1 MNLEDGIRMGLDAL
15 GITEASIPSNR
26 KNITLETVVKAL
38 SQLGN
43 LATDLGYKSIGGG
56 SGGSKFVK
64 KLLPNKPSKIRAY
77 TYVLLAADLRICHQC
92 SNVTDVA
99 DFSPSATE
107 CKECANKRVTK
118 YWKDNPELNRAHD
131 AKYRA
136 AKLNRTPEWSD
147 NDKIKEIYAK
157 CPEGHHVDHI
167 IPLQGELVSGLHVPE
182 NLQYLPASENCSK
195 GNRFN
200 IE

>member
-43 LATDLGYKSIGGG
+43 LATDLGYKSISG

-64 KLLPNKPSKIRAY
+64 KLLPNKPPKIRAY
-77 TYVLLAADLRICHQC
+77 TYVLLAANLRVCHQC
-92 SNVTDVA
+92 SNAIDIA
-99 DFSPSATE
+99 DFTPTSTE
-107 CKECANKRVTK
+107 CKKCANKRSSK
-118 YWKDNPELNRAHD
+118 YWKDNPDKHNVLS

-157 CPEGHHVDHI
+157 CPEGYHVDHI